1 MPQSPSENI
10 DRFIVGLADWRGDLI
25 SRLRALINEAE
36 PALKED
42 WKWDTPV
49 WSSNGNVCAVGAFK
63 DSVKINF
70 FKGANLPDPQ
80 GLFNGGLQ
88 AKASRSIDL
97 AEDDSIDEGALQDLV
112 RAAAAHNSV
121 KR

>member
-1 MPQSPSENI
+1 MTQSPSENI

-25 SRLRALINEAE
+25 TRLRALINEAE

-70 FKGANLPDPQ
+70 FKEASVPDPQ

-97 AEDDSIDEGALQDLV
+97 AEGDSIDEGALQHLV

>member
-1 MPQSPSENI
+1 MTQSPSENI

>member
-1 MPQSPSENI
+1 MTQSPSETI
-10 DRFIVGLADWRGDLI
+10 DQFIVGLTDWRGDLI

-70 FKGANLPDPQ
+70 FKGASLPDPQ

-97 AEDDSIDEGALQDLV
+97 AEGDSIDEGALQDLV